1 MIASLTSMP
10 RTAPAQAAIADGVV
24 MSAIIAGE
32 TVSGAHFSPYDRR
45 RLNPSLAPRWGSGGT
60 MVT

>member
-1 MIASLTSMP
+1 MIASLISMP

-24 MSAIIAGE
+24 MTAVIAGE
-32 TVSGAHFSPYDRR
+32 TAFSAAFSAYHPR
-45 RLNPSLAPRWGSGGT
+45 RLNPSLAPRRGSGGT

>member
-1 MIASLTSMP
+1 MIATLKSMP
-10 RTAPAQAAIADGVV
+10 RTAPAEAAIAGGVV
-24 MSAIIAGE
+24 MSAIIAGA
-32 TVSGAHFSPYDRR
+32 TASGAAFSAYHPR

>member
-24 MSAIIAGE
+24 MTAIIAGATALHAAFPADHPE
-32 TVSGAHFSPYDRR
+32 
-45 RLNPSLAPRWGSGGT
+45 RLNPSLAPRRGSGGT

>member
-1 MIASLTSMP
+1 MIATLHSML
-10 RTAPAQAAIADGVV
+10 RKAPAQAGIADGVV

-32 TVSGAHFSPYDRR
+32 TASSAAFSAIYPR

-60 MVT
+60 IVT